1 MNEREVRPAP
11 TLPDPAAQQSL
22 AALSGGRR
30 WLLSGL
36 LLAAMVALFPA
47 GRVLLATGLWLIAP
61 GYLLERSLPGPRPP
75 WLLRVALWTG
85 ISLSIVPLVYLW
97 VTATDGSLPAFA
109 LTTGAILLALAAMG
123 AAWRDLAGVQGRPSA
138 ATWLLAVVLAIGAWL
153 RAEQIANLALPAWVD
168 SVHHALMVRVA
179 AETGRAPWT
188 LTPYL
193 PVVDMP
199 YHWGYHVVIA
209 TAWHLSGGE
218 LPDVILWSGQLL
230 NWWQNVAA
238 AALTLLWWRRPS
250 AAVVAAAIVGCI
262 SWMPAYYVSWG
273 RYTQLTGLLLLAALA
288 IAWQQWLDST
298 HRRERAGWLALTAL
312 IAAGLSLVHMRIF
325 VFGGALLAAQ
335 SVVWSLRQS
344 RPTIVT
350 RAAQALLAGVVA
362 IALAAPWWWLL
373 LRRVLV
379 PAAAGAQSLTTG
391 GSYAQLSYDLM
402 WIGPNEWLVALA
414 LIGGAIGVTRRQTA
428 AAVLMLWVG
437 GLAVLTNPWL
447 VSYLAPPAGLALLL
461 YSLTQRKWL
470 WSGVGLL
477 LLAMNPAT
485 VRLPFLWLLPVDIA
499 AISLFLPL
507 SSLIGGGMALIWPAQ
522 RRFWP
527 IAGVAALLSFTLWG
541 AYQQRAIVNPVTVL
555 ATAADRE
562 AIAWVTSNTE
572 PTARF
577 LINAAPWLPG
587 VARGNDGGWWI
598 MPLTGRWTSTPPA
611 LFTYGDAAS
620 VQAARQRSQ
629 QIIDFGNG
637 KEIDLDRL
645 IAAEQIDYIYTSPNG
660 PLRSEHFA
668 DRPGYEVAFA
678 DGGVVIYRVA
688 SDRRR

>member
-1 MNEREVRPAP
+1 MNEHDVRP
-11 TLPDPAAQQSL
+11 TTMLSNPAAQHPL
-22 AALSGGRR
+22 VALSAGRR

-36 LLAAMVALFPA
+36 LLAAIVAWLPA

-61 GYLLERSLPGPRPP
+61 GYLLERSMPGPRPP
-75 WLLRVALWTG
+75 WLLRVTLWVG
-85 ISLSIVPLVYLW
+85 ISLSLVPLGYLW
-97 VTATDGSLPAFA
+97 VTAVGGSLPAPV
-109 LTTGAILLALAAMG
+109 LIISAILLALAASW
-123 AAWRDLAGVQGRPSA
+123 AAWRDLAGVQGQPSA
-138 ATWLLAVVLAIGAWL
+138 ATWLLMIVLAIGAWL
-153 RAEQIANLALPAWVD
+153 RAEQIADLALPAWVD

-179 AETGRAPWT
+179 VETGRAPWT

-193 PVVDMP
+193 PVVEMP

-209 TAWHLSGGE
+209 AAWHLSGGA
-218 LPDVILWSGQLL
+218 LPDVMLWSGQLL
-230 NWWQNVAA
+230 NWLQNVAA
-238 AALTLLWWRRPS
+238 AALALLWWRRPS

-298 HRRERAGWLALTAL
+298 HRRERTGWLALAAL

-335 SVVWSLRQS
+335 SIVWSLRQS
-344 RPTIVT
+344 RRTIIAHV
-350 RAAQALLAGVVA
+350 AQALLAGIAAV
-362 IALAAPWWWLL
+362 ALAGPWWWLL

-391 GSYAQLSYDLM
+391 GSYAQLNYDLM

-414 LIGGAIGVTRRQTA
+414 LISGAIGVARRQA
-428 AAVLMLWVG
+428 ATAVLMLWVG

-447 VSYLAPPAGLALLL
+447 VSYLAPPAGLALLI

-470 WSGVGLL
+470 WSGVGVL
-477 LLAMNPAT
+477 LLAINPAT

-507 SSLIGGGMALIWPAQ
+507 SSLISGGVALIWPAQ
-522 RRFWP
+522 RRWWQ
-527 IAGVAALLSFTLWG
+527 IGGTAVLLGLALWG
-541 AYQQRAIVNPVTVL
+541 ANQQRAIVNPITVL

-562 AIAWVTSNTE
+562 AIAWVAGNTD

-611 LFTYGDAAS
+611 LFVYGDAAS
-620 VQAARQRSQ
+620 VQATRQRSQ
-629 QIIDFGNG
+629 QIIDYGNG
-637 KEIDLDRL
+637 QAIDLERL
-645 IAAEQIDYIYTSPNG
+645 IATEQIDYIYTSPKG
-660 PLRSEHFA
+660 PLRPELFA
-668 DRPGYEVAFA
+668 SRPGYEVAFA
-678 DGGVVIYRVA
+678 EGGVVIYRVA
-688 SDRRR
+688 PDRR